1 MEIELIVK
9 LVGFLYNYCLS
20 DTTSWVS
27 FQRVTREK
35 KIWIPVSSTG
45 MTEDSARNFVK
56 RFSYQLFK
64 LNCVINIL
72 IAKKEK
78 QGLIFFFICDL
89 SIN

>member
-1 MEIELIVK
+1 MMLKVEIELIVK
-9 LVGFLYNYCLS
+9 LVGFLYNYY
-20 DTTSWVS
+20 TTSWVS

-78 QGLIFFFICDL
+78 QGLIFFFYLRFIY
-89 SIN
+89 

>member
-1 MEIELIVK
+1 MMLKVEIELIVK
-9 LVGFLYNYCLS
+9 LVGFLY
-20 DTTSWVS
+20 TTSWVARD
-27 FQRVTREK
+27 QRK
-35 KIWIPVSSTG
+35 KDMDPSSQGTG

-56 RFSYQLFK
+56 SFSYQLFK

>member
-1 MEIELIVK
+1 M
-9 LVGFLYNYCLS
+9 
-20 DTTSWVS
+20 D
-27 FQRVTREK
+27 
-35 KIWIPVSSTG
+35 PSSQGTG

-56 RFSYQLFK
+56 SFSYQLFK